1 MKTPF
6 TLEDFL
12 GVFSNYNQTVFP
24 FQFIFYLLGV
34 TIVILLL
41 NPISRSSRI
50 ISFILSFFWIWMGLV
65 YFFTFFSVI
74 SPAAYLFGTIFLLEG
89 IFFLY
94 YGVYHEKLSFKFHRE
109 RNGVTGLILVSFSL
123 IGYPVL
129 NYVFAHTYPASP
141 TFGLPCPTTIFTLGI
156 LLQKDRKFPFH
167 IYIIPLAWSLI
178 GFTAVFK
185 FGIIEDSALM
195 ISALLTL
202 YLVIIRIKPIHKKVP
217 VVS

>member
-94 YGVYHEKLSFKFHRE
+94 YGVYHEKLSF
-109 RNGVTGLILVSFSL
+109 
-123 IGYPVL
+123 
-129 NYVFAHTYPASP
+129 
-141 TFGLPCPTTIFTLGI
+141 
-156 LLQKDRKFPFH
+156 
-167 IYIIPLAWSLI
+167 
-178 GFTAVFK
+178 
-185 FGIIEDSALM
+185 
-195 ISALLTL
+195 
-202 YLVIIRIKPIHKKVP
+202 
-217 VVS
+217 